1 MSPETLKEAKNF
13 RTQAGVCAI
22 LLYVATFVMS
32 YMSIESNK
40 TDDGGWMII
49 PVGAGIFTVIYFNM
63 RSMINK
69 YESLTKK
76 N

>member
-13 RTQAGVCAI
+13 KSQTGWCA
-22 LLYVATFVMS
+22 LLLWAATFIVG
-32 YMSIESNK
+32 YMSTHKNMQ
-40 TDDGGWMII
+40 DDSWMFI
-49 PVGAGIFTVIYFNM
+49 PVGAGIFTAIYFNM